1 MEKSKK
7 TESRSPYRKTGRW
20 GSLTLGQLLDWAF
33 PILAVVAGLLYVIP
47 MQGVAGGVAFP
58 FDDAYTALTYARN
71 LVDFGAYSSHATD
84 GVTSGPI
91 APLQVFLVALIGLV
105 TGVMRASLLLGIA
118 SFAALVVLTSA
129 LGLRMFRER
138 RGVAIAAALLMALSP
153 RMAGA
158 AASGLP
164 TLLLI
169 ALLLASAYFYFAR
182 RPMLFFLFAGLALW
196 THPVALVFMVA
207 AIIHLLYNHIAVKKE
222 FRPVMEEGQAV
233 SGKQTAIGGVIY
245 LLLVAGYGVFNYALS
260 GTFFPNP
267 VAAKL
272 AYFAGA
278 GTDYLEQ
285 VWRFFTRE
293 GWGVALPFA
302 TLGLVFIVV
311 DVVRRRPLP
320 VLMGAVFV
328 VGLLLAYG
336 LLFPVVMDHHTL
348 LPVLPFFAML
358 SFWGLARSLEFLTYA
373 LPFPFMP
380 RLGGVL
386 FLLIAVATW
395 MLTLTE
401 HPAYRRAHLR
411 TVQYVL
417 ERDVAAAKWIGM
429 NTPANVRV
437 ATHLPG
443 VVTYYGARAVF
454 DITGKLSP
462 ELRPI
467 MGDMAKL
474 VARLRKSG
482 VHVVAARRDQ
492 LEVVNTNPVFT
503 SDPRLPDVMEVFFY
517 APGRT
522 HLMSQA
528 ASALNMEASRLMS
541 LGRWRD
547 AVPVLQA
554 SFKEDPYSSRTS
566 TLYGLTLL
574 QLGDTAN
581 ARTYLSQA
589 LTLHGEYAPA
599 MVPLADVMVRQK
611 EFDQAIRML
620 KQALEVNPA
629 SVQAEAS
636 LREAREAKRKD
647 SLRAAGVQ
655 TITIT
660 R

>member
-1 MEKSKK
+1 M
-7 TESRSPYRKTGRW
+7 
-20 GSLTLGQLLDWAF
+20 
-33 PILAVVAGLLYVIP
+33 
-47 MQGVAGGVAFP
+47 
-58 FDDAYTALTYARN
+58 LTYARK

-91 APLQVFLVALIGLV
+91 APLQVFLVALVGLL
-105 TGVMRASLLLGIA
+105 TGEMRASLLLGIA
-118 SFAALVVLTSA
+118 SFAAVVGLTFA
-129 LGLRMFRER
+129 LGLRLFRER
-138 RGVAIAAALLMALSP
+138 NWVAAAATLLLVFSP
-153 RMAGA
+153 RLAGA
-158 AASGLP
+158 ALSGLP
-164 TLLLI
+164 TLLLT
-169 ALLLASAYFYFAR
+169 ALLLASAYFYFSR
-182 RPMLFFLFAGLALW
+182 RSMLFFLFAGLALW
-196 THPVALVFMVA
+196 THPVALVFMIA
-207 AIIHLLYNHIAVKKE
+207 AIVHLLYNHIAVKKE
-222 FRPVMEEGQAV
+222 LRPVLEGERPV
-233 SGKQTAIGGVIY
+233 TGKQTAIGGVIY
-245 LLLVAGYGVFNYALS
+245 LLLVAGYGVFNFMLS

-267 VAAKL
+267 VSAKL

-278 GTDYLEQ
+278 GADYLDQ
-285 VWRFFTRE
+285 VWRFLTGE
-293 GWGVALPFA
+293 GWAAVLLFA
-302 TLGLVFIVV
+302 VFGLVFAAV
-311 DVVRRRPLP
+311 DALRRRSLP
-320 VLMGAVFV
+320 VLMSAAFV
-328 VGLLLAYG
+328 IGLLLAYG
-336 LLFPVVMDHHTL
+336 VLFPVIMDHHTL
-348 LPVLPFFAML
+348 LPLLPFFAL
-358 SFWGLARSLEFLTYA
+358 LAFWGLSRSADLLDTA
-373 LPFPFMP
+373 LPFAFMP
-380 RLGGVL
+380 RLTGILVL
-386 FLLIAVATW
+386 LVIIVAHVLST
-395 MLTLTE
+395 TGQSTYRK
-401 HPAYRRAHLR
+401 AYYR

-417 ERDVAAAKWIGM
+417 DRDVAAAKWIGA

-462 ELRPI
+462 ELRPD

-522 HLMSQA
+522 HLMSQT
-528 ASALNMEASRLMS
+528 ASMLNLEASRLMS

-547 AVPVLQA
+547 AMSVLQT
-554 SFKEDPYSSRTS
+554 SFKEDPYSCRTS

-574 QLGDTAN
+574 QLGDTSN

-611 EFDQAIRML
+611 EFDQAVRML
-620 KQALEVNPA
+620 EQALEVNPA

-647 SLRAAGVQ
+647 SLRAAGIQ